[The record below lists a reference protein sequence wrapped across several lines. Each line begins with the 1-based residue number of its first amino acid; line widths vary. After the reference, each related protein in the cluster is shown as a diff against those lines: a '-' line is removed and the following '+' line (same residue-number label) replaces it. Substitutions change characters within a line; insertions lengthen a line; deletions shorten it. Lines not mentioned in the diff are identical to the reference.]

1 MRQVQNYGI
10 HLSSK
15 QIAHA
20 KRIETK
26 DNLAGKQK
34 VYAAYKAWQAA
45 IEKLAALSNELDPLR
60 IRDAMEQIPKYEAQ
74 IKLLWAEYERLAKE
88 YGTDAAAFQ
97 ADMDNYVTAFER
109 EAVVV
114 AKDMLDQ
121 GENQL
126 QVQQQA
132 LTEANL
138 NKLFKDLSKARAE
151 LDKVG
156 DGRPFKVFLS
166 DDYRAMQ
173 SEVVAHSK
181 TDPLLK
187 DHFAA

>member
-1 MRQVQNYGI
+1 M
-10 HLSSK
+10 
-15 QIAHA
+15 
-20 KRIETK
+20 
-26 DNLAGKQK
+26 
-34 VYAAYKAWQAA
+34 
-45 IEKLAALSNELDPLR
+45 
-60 IRDAMEQIPKYEAQ
+60 AQ

-132 LTEANL
+132 LTEVNL

-151 LDKVG
+151 STRSGTV
-156 DGRPFKVFLS
+156 
-166 DDYRAMQ
+166 AIQ
-173 SEVVAHSK
+173 SFS
-181 TDPLLK
+181 
-187 DHFAA
+187 